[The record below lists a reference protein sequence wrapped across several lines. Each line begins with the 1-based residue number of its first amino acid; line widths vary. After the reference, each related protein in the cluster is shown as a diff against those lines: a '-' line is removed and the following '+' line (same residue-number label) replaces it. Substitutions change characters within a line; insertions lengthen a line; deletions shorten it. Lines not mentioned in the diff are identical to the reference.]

1 MINPIKSALATVLLL
16 TSLSAK
22 DSASDEILNKMINVY
37 GGEKNIIKMSN
48 YEQVWLIEA
57 KAGNSNGS
65 DHRRVSLPD
74 SLSTELTYPD
84 KKERRVL
91 VEGYGVKEFGDKKV
105 VASGPMLDAMKLQ
118 LMRLYNPLVLKNR
131 AQNIELG
138 SDDANYILTL
148 KEGEL
153 ETKYFVSKR
162 DYLIEKVVGKLSFG
176 AQSMEF
182 VTLYKNY
189 EKKEGVMMP
198 TIEVKYAGDVNTAVM
213 KLQAVKLFNK

>member
-16 TSLSAK
+16 TSLNAK
-22 DSASDEILNKMINVY
+22 DIASDEILNKMINVY
-37 GGEKNIIKMSN
+37 GGEKNITKMNS

-57 KAGNSNGS
+57 KTGNSNGT
-65 DHRRVSLPD
+65 DHRKVSLPS

-84 KKERRVL
+84 KKESRTL
-91 VEGYGVKEFGDKKV
+91 INGYGVKEFGDKKV

-118 LMRLYNPLVLKNR
+118 LMRLYNPLILKNR
-131 AQNIELG
+131 AQNIEAA

-148 KEGEL
+148 KEGGL

-189 EKKEGVMMP
+189 EKQNGVMMP
-198 TIEVKYAGDVNTAVM
+198 TTEVKYAGEVNTAVM
-213 KLQAVKLFNK
+213 KLQALKAINN